1 MGRMRDGEDVLRPN
15 SIVNKYNQELIEGL
29 IRVIGATIPT
39 VDLIGEK
46 ILADAII
53 ELVQL
58 RRTVRILRG
67 ELPEGYVD
75 EVASKPLYPNSMVTT
90 EGEEL
95 VRALA
100 AVKHTSLPSR
110 DVESEKILL
119 DAIQE
124 LIELRKEQRALLGK
138 PPYEPYFVF
147 GRKMN

>member
-1 MGRMRDGEDVLRPN
+1 MRDGEDVLRPN
-15 SIVNKYNQELIEGL
+15 PIVNKYNQDLIQGL
-29 IRVIGATIPT
+29 IRVIGATSPT

-75 EVASKPLYPNSMVTT
+75 EEASKPLYPNSIVTK
-90 EGEEL
+90 ENQDLIG
-95 VRALA
+95 ALA

-110 DVESEKILL
+110 DVESERLL
-119 DAIQE
+119 LAAIQE
-124 LIELRKEQRALLGK
+124 LIELRKEQRVLLGL

-147 GRKMN
+147 GKKMN